1 MPLPSTMTPVGTIT
15 VSSSTATLT
24 FNNIPGT
31 YTDLILTV
39 SDLKQVTG
47 GNGLRGRFNNDTG
60 ANYSDTT
67 LRGDG
72 TTVISNREPNITSLY
87 FGESTYS
94 STEVG
99 LAICHIMNYANT
111 TTYKTVLCRSGRA
124 GSDTALTVNLWS
136 STSAITRIDIALGS
150 SFPTNNIST
159 GTFTLYGIKAAS

>member
-1 MPLPSTMTPVGTIT
+1 MPLPSTMTPVSTINI
-15 VSSSTATLT
+15 SSSTATLT

-31 YTDLILTV
+31 YTDLVLVV
-39 SDLKQVTG
+39 SDLKQALG
-47 GNGLRGRFNNDTG
+47 GNGLRGRFNNDSG
-60 ANYSDTT
+60 NNYSDTT

-72 TTVISNREPNITSLY
+72 TTVIANRESNISSLY

-111 TTYKTVLCRSGRA
+111 TRYKSVLCRSGRS
-124 GSDTALTVNLWS
+124 GSDSALTINQWR

-150 SFPTNNIST
+150 VFPTNNIST